1 MPNNRQIV
9 NTRISPD
16 AKNTLSQLRDI
27 VWASGQ
33 YLMDTIPEMMVAGAD
48 DDDKE
53 ILEYIEDHKCESNAY
68 EDAEYILE
76 EIVSLA
82 RYTREY
88 INKEKLREEEVD
100 EKI

>member
-1 MPNNRQIV
+1 M

-16 AKNTLSQLRDI
+16 AKNTLSQLRVI

-53 ILEYIEDHKCESNAY
+53 ILEYIEEHKCESHEY

-76 EIVSLA
+76 EIISLA
-82 RYTREY
+82 QYARQH
-88 INKEKLREEEVD
+88 INKEKLLEEEVT
-100 EKI
+100 

>member
-9 NTRISPD
+9 DTRISPEVE
-16 AKNTLSQLRDI
+16 NTLSQLRDI

-48 DDDKE
+48 DDDTE
-53 ILEYIEDHKCESNAY
+53 ILEYIEDHKCEANEC

-82 RYTREY
+82 RYARQH
-88 INKEKLREEEVD
+88 INKEKLLEEEVN
-100 EKI
+100 E

>member
-48 DDDKE
+48 EDDKE
-53 ILEYIEDHKCESNAY
+53 ILEYIEEHKCEPHEY

-82 RYTREY
+82 QYARQH
-88 INKEKLREEEVD
+88 INKEKLLEEEVT
-100 EKI
+100 

>member
-1 MPNNRQIV
+1 MTNNRQIV
-9 NTRISPD
+9 DTRISPEVE
-16 AKNTLSQLRDI
+16 NTLSQLRDI

-48 DDDKE
+48 DDDAE
-53 ILEYIEDHKCESNAY
+53 ILKYIEDHKCESNEY

-88 INKEKLREEEVD
+88 INKEKLREE
-100 EKI
+100 K

>member
-1 MPNNRQIV
+1 MTNNRQIV
-9 NTRISPD
+9 DTRISPEVE
-16 AKNTLSQLRDI
+16 NTLSQLRDI

-53 ILEYIEDHKCESNAY
+53 ILEYIEDHKCESNEY

-88 INKEKLREEEVD
+88 INKEKLREEEVT
-100 EKI
+100 

>member
-82 RYTREY
+82 QYARQH
-88 INKEKLREEEVD
+88 INKEKLLEEEVT
-100 EKI
+100 

>member
-1 MPNNRQIV
+1 MTNNRQIV
-9 NTRISPD
+9 DTRISPEVE
-16 AKNTLSQLRDI
+16 NTLSQLRDI

-53 ILEYIEDHKCESNAY
+53 ILKYIEDHKCESNEY

-88 INKEKLREEEVD
+88 INKEKLREEEVT
-100 EKI
+100 

>member
-1 MPNNRQIV
+1 MPNNIQIV

-48 DDDKE
+48 DDDAE
-53 ILEYIEDHKCESNAY
+53 ILEYIEIHKCESHEC
-68 EDAEYILE
+68 EDAVYILE

-82 RYTREY
+82 RYARQH
-88 INKEKLREEEVD
+88 INKEKLLEEEVN
-100 EKI
+100 EEI